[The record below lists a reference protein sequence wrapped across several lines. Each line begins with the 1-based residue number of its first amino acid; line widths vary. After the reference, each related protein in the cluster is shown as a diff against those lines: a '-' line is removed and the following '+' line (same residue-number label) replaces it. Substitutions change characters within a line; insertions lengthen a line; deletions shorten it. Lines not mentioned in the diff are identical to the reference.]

1 MPGVYYAPVNPV
13 LPLSSPGKVL
23 YKGAMK
29 IPARLQPLIEEGLI
43 DDVTS
48 RLMSGKEADVFVVRR
63 NDDML
68 CAKVYKAAE
77 KRSFKQAVLYRE
89 GRKTR
94 NSRRARAMDKGS
106 KYGRDQQE
114 QVWHTAELD
123 ALTRLADAGVRV
135 PRPFACIDGVLL
147 IELVTDSDGAVA
159 PRLSEVFMSAEEA
172 LAGHA
177 EVIRF
182 VVRMLCAGLV
192 HGDLSEFNILV
203 DASGPVIID
212 LPQAVDAAAN
222 NNARFMLERDV
233 NKISSFY
240 GQFAPELLNTRYA
253 SEIWKLFEDGDLHPE
268 IALTGTFIDST
279 QAADVDGVLLEIDA
293 AIAEEQ
299 ARQERLKDAETQ
311 A

>member
-1 MPGVYYAPVNPV
+1 
-13 LPLSSPGKVL
+13 
-23 YKGAMK
+23 MK
-29 IPARLQPLIEEGLI
+29 IPAPLQPLIEEGLI
-43 DDVTS
+43 DDVIS

-63 NDDML
+63 NDEIL

-147 IELVTDSDGAVA
+147 MELVTDSEGDVA

-177 EVIRF
+177 EVIRY
-182 VVRMLCAGLV
+182 VVRMLCAGPEKPQPPLTRATRC
-192 HGDLSEFNILV
+192 HCN
-203 DASGPVIID
+203 ASKNTS
-212 LPQAVDAAAN
+212 QA
-222 NNARFMLERDV
+222 
-233 NKISSFY
+233 
-240 GQFAPELLNTRYA
+240 
-253 SEIWKLFEDGDLHPE
+253 
-268 IALTGTFIDST
+268 T
-279 QAADVDGVLLEIDA
+279 QAQVKSPPSSKAWGA
-293 AIAEEQ
+293 
-299 ARQERLKDAETQ
+299 
-311 A
+311 